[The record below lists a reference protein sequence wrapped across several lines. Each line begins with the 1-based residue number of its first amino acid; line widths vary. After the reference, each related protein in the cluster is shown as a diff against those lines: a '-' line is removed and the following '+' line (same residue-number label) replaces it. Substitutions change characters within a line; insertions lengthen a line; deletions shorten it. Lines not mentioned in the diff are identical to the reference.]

1 LQEERG
7 NVRGTGGEREEN
19 AEEVR
24 RREGRGHLRQRV
36 KIRQHQTVIITPKT
50 KNNLNPTPI
59 GKFPVH
65 RGIGLV
71 LGQPGRYG
79 RILLVLYSVKLTV

>member
-36 KIRQHQTVIITPKT
+36 KIR
-50 KNNLNPTPI
+50 
-59 GKFPVH
+59 
-65 RGIGLV
+65 
-71 LGQPGRYG
+71 
-79 RILLVLYSVKLTV
+79 